1 MGNAKWCGQPGMWLQ
16 PNGEAKTA
24 MKLSSN
30 LFTQEFG
37 DAPGKVFAS
46 PAECQAK
53 CDAEDVRAYARVI
66 NAWMRRKVCCFNVVV
81 VSFAILL
88 FFV

>member
-1 MGNAKWCGQPGMWLQ
+1 MGNAQWCGQPDVWLQ

-66 NAWMRRKVCCFNVVV
+66 NA
-81 VSFAILL
+81 
-88 FFV
+88 